1 MADTPGIRE
10 LGLWQIPPT
19 ELARCFPEFREH
31 LGQCAFN
38 DCTHL
43 HEPRCGLRGAV
54 AIGAISEDRYDSYRL
69 LLTGDLAG

>member
-10 LGLWQIPPT
+10 LGLFQIPQT
-19 ELARCFPEFREH
+19 ELASCFPEFREY

-43 HEPRCGLRGAV
+43 HEPRCGLRAAV
-54 AIGAISEDRYDSYRL
+54 EAGAISEDRYDSYRRL
-69 LLTGDLAG
+69 ATGDQPS